1 MTERVKAELTLLRRV
16 HPGLEFLDEESWV
29 RVASYSL
36 PSGWSAEAAA
46 LAFRI
51 PPSVAVQP
59 YGFWTYPTI
68 TLADGRT
75 PTNYSAAV
83 EIPFGAGWGQFSWS
97 PEAWRPHTQIEK
109 GDNMLHFL
117 RSIRDRLTDLQ

>member
-1 MTERVKAELTLLRRV
+1 MSERIEAELALLRRV
-16 HPGLEFLDEESWV
+16 HPGLEFLDEEFWV
-29 RVASYSL
+29 RLATYPL
-36 PSGWSAEAAA
+36 PPGWSADEVA

-59 YGFWTYPTI
+59 YGFWVYPSI

-75 PTNYSAAV
+75 PTNYTANV
-83 EIPFGAGWGQFSWS
+83 EIPFGSGWSQFSWS
-97 PEAWRPHTQIEK
+97 PLAWRPHTQIEK

-117 RSIRDRLTDLQ
+117 RSISDRLGDLQ